1 MNWQRGLSIILRLHI
16 NHAKRRNSPR
26 LAVRTYTMESS
37 KHPEVKR
44 VLVTGASGYVATGIV
59 NDLLNKGYLVRG
71 TVRSLKNPG
80 KVKPLKS
87 MAEGK
92 PGKLELVEAD
102 LMKPETWKS
111 AVSGCSHVL
120 HTASPFP
127 FVQPKNAE
135 EVIRPAVDG
144 TISVLEAC
152 KQDGNIKRVVVTSSI
167 AAVGM
172 NHTTKPLNEND
183 WSDPSHGG
191 AEAEPYCISKLMA
204 EKAAFEYVEKLSD
217 KDKFE
222 ICTVLPGYVIGPTLT
237 DQVSTSLDI
246 IKRVMVGG
254 DLMVPDVSFTFVD
267 IRDVVDAHVQCM
279 TSPKAPGERYLIVD
293 KILGYS
299 EVCKILSDEFYPQGY
314 SIYTRIAPRFLISL
328 MSLFDNTAKTMN
340 IIWGVICEYDNTKLK
355 TELGIKP
362 RDTRKGVVDMA
373 YSLIDN
379 GYIEKKAQYKG
390 RSSDKQ

>member
-1 MNWQRGLSIILRLHI
+1 
-16 NHAKRRNSPR
+16 
-26 LAVRTYTMESS
+26 
-37 KHPEVKR
+37 
-44 VLVTGASGYVATGIV
+44 
-59 NDLLNKGYLVRG
+59 
-71 TVRSLKNPG
+71 
-80 KVKPLKS
+80 
-87 MAEGK
+87 
-92 PGKLELVEAD
+92 
-102 LMKPETWKS
+102 
-111 AVSGCSHVL
+111 
-120 HTASPFP
+120 
-127 FVQPKNAE
+127 
-135 EVIRPAVDG
+135 
-144 TISVLEAC
+144 
-152 KQDGNIKRVVVTSSI
+152 
-167 AAVGM
+167 
-172 NHTTKPLNEND
+172 
-183 WSDPSHGG
+183 
-191 AEAEPYCISKLMA
+191 MA

-267 IRDVVDAHVQCM
+267 IRDVVDAHVVCM
-279 TSPKAPGERYLIVD
+279 TSPKAP
-293 KILGYS
+293 
-299 EVCKILSDEFYPQGY
+299 GY

>member
-1 MNWQRGLSIILRLHI
+1 MLYSDAGTRYLEL
-16 NHAKRRNSPR
+16 KRQYS
-26 LAVRTYTMESS
+26 LLKLYG
-37 KHPEVKR
+37 

-80 KVKPLKS
+80 K
-87 MAEGK
+87 
-92 PGKLELVEAD
+92 
-102 LMKPETWKS
+102 
-111 AVSGCSHVL
+111 
-120 HTASPFP
+120 
-127 FVQPKNAE
+127 PKNAE

-299 EVCKILSDEFYPQGY
+299 EVCKILSDEFYPQGPSSHNY
-314 SIYTRIAPRFLISL
+314 GQIT
-328 MSLFDNTAKTMN
+328 
-340 IIWGVICEYDNTKLK
+340 VTKLIISQP
-355 TELGIKP
+355 EGE
-362 RDTRKGVVDMA
+362 RDRP
-373 YSLIDN
+373 
-379 GYIEKKAQYKG
+379 
-390 RSSDKQ
+390 DKRV